1 MTEAASAVRP
11 RRYDRS
17 GPLSPPHMCDRVK
30 TLRKR
35 CLRSYA
41 DVEMTES
48 GAMAAGSQR
57 GAVVVTGASSGIG
70 EACARRLAGLGF
82 QVFAGV
88 RKAEDGERLARE
100 IAGVTPLRIDVTDA
114 DSIAAAA
121 QRVSEQAQGRLAA
134 LLNNAG
140 VAVPAPIEHQPI
152 DDFRRQIEVNLIGQV
167 AVTQAFLPQLRA
179 ARGRIVNVSSIGGKV
194 AVPLLGAYAASKF
207 GLEGFSDTLRR
218 ELRPWGIEVSV
229 IEPGTIATPIW
240 DKGIAS
246 GDELQ
251 QTMSADAQRDYGPLI
266 ATVRT
271 ASEEGARTGLPPDAV
286 AKDVA
291 HALTARKP
299 KTRYLVGR
307 EAKSRGAAARFL
319 PDRFIDRAI
328 ARVMRWG

>member
-1 MTEAASAVRP
+1 MAVGSEGSAV
-11 RRYDRS
+11 
-17 GPLSPPHMCDRVK
+17 VI
-30 TLRKR
+30 
-35 CLRSYA
+35 
-41 DVEMTES
+41 
-48 GAMAAGSQR
+48 
-57 GAVVVTGASSGIG
+57 TGASSGIG

-82 QVFAGV
+82 AVYAGV
-88 RKAEDGERLARE
+88 RKQEDGERLARE
-100 IAGVTPLRIDVTDA
+100 IARVTPLMLEVTDA

-121 QRVSEQAQGRLAA
+121 RTVREATDGRRLAG
-134 LLNNAG
+134 LVNNAG

-167 AVTQAFLPQLRA
+167 AVTQAFIPQLRA

-207 GLEGFSDTLRR
+207 GLEGFSDSLRR
-218 ELRPWGIEVSV
+218 ELRPWRIHVAV

-246 GDELQ
+246 GDELEA
-251 QTMSADAQRDYGPLI
+251 TMGEQAKRNYGPLI

-271 ASEEGARTGLPPDAV
+271 ASEQGAKTGLPPDAV

-299 KTRYLVGR
+299 RTRYLVGR
-307 EAKSRGAAARFL
+307 EAKSRALAARLL
-319 PDRFIDRAI
+319 PDRFVDRAI

>member
-1 MTEAASAVRP
+1 
-11 RRYDRS
+11 
-17 GPLSPPHMCDRVK
+17 
-30 TLRKR
+30 
-35 CLRSYA
+35 
-41 DVEMTES
+41 
-48 GAMAAGSQR
+48 MAAGSKQR

-70 EACARRLAGLGF
+70 EACARRIAGLGF
-82 QVFAGV
+82 HVFAGV
-88 RKAEDGERLARE
+88 RKTQDGERLERE
-100 IAGVTPLRIDVTDA
+100 IQGVTALQIDVIDG
-114 DSIAAAA
+114 DSIARAA
-121 QRVSEQAQGRLAA
+121 QTVHEQTGGRLAG
-134 LLNNAG
+134 LVNNAG

-179 ARGRIVNVSSIGGKV
+179 ARGRIVNMSSIGGKV

-207 GLEGFSDTLRR
+207 GIEGLSDSLRR
-218 ELRPWGIEVSV
+218 ELRPWGIHVAV

-246 GDELQ
+246 GDELEAS
-251 QTMSADAQRDYGPLI
+251 MSEQAKRDYGPLI

-271 ASEEGARTGLPPDAV
+271 ASEQGAKTGLPPDAV

-291 HALTARKP
+291 HALIAKRP

-307 EAKSRGAAARFL
+307 EAKSRALAGRIL
-319 PDRFIDRAI
+319 GDRFIDRAV

>member
-1 MTEAASAVRP
+1 
-11 RRYDRS
+11 
-17 GPLSPPHMCDRVK
+17 
-30 TLRKR
+30 
-35 CLRSYA
+35 
-41 DVEMTES
+41 
-48 GAMAAGSQR
+48 MAAGSQQR

-82 QVFAGV
+82 HVFAGV
-88 RKAEDGERLARE
+88 RKPEDGERLARE

-121 QRVSEQAQGRLAA
+121 QSVSEQTQGRLAG
-134 LLNNAG
+134 LVNNAG

-179 ARGRIVNVSSIGGKV
+179 TRGRIVNVSSIGGKV

-207 GLEGFSDTLRR
+207 ALEGFSDTLRR

-246 GDELQ
+246 GDELR
-251 QTMSADAQRDYGPLI
+251 QTMGEAAQRDYGDLI

-271 ASEEGARTGLPPDAV
+271 ASEQGAKTGLPPDAV

-307 EAKSRGAAARFL
+307 EAKSRALAARYL
-319 PDRFIDRAI
+319 PDRFVDRAI

>member
-1 MTEAASAVRP
+1 
-11 RRYDRS
+11 
-17 GPLSPPHMCDRVK
+17 
-30 TLRKR
+30 
-35 CLRSYA
+35 
-41 DVEMTES
+41 MTES
-48 GAMAAGSQR
+48 GAMAAGSQGR

-70 EACARRLAGLGF
+70 QACARRLAGLGF

-88 RKAEDGERLARE
+88 RKQADGERLERE
-100 IAGVTPLRIDVTDA
+100 ISGVTALSIDVVDP
-114 DSIAAAA
+114 DSIA
-121 QRVSEQAQGRLAA
+121 QATQTVREATGDAGLAG
-134 LLNNAG
+134 LVNNAG

-152 DDFRRQIEVNLIGQV
+152 EDFRRQIEINLIGQV

-179 ARGRIVNVSSIGGKV
+179 ARGRIVNMSSIGGKV

-218 ELRPWGIEVSV
+218 ELRPWGIRVAV

-246 GDELQ
+246 GDELEASMGEQ
-251 QTMSADAQRDYGPLI
+251 AKRDYGPLI

-271 ASEEGARTGLPPDAV
+271 ASEQGARTGLPPDAV
-286 AKDVA
+286 AQNVA
-291 HALTARKP
+291 HALTARRP

-307 EAKSRGAAARFL
+307 EAKSRALAARIVG
-319 PDRFIDRAI
+319 DRFIDGAV

>member
-1 MTEAASAVRP
+1 
-11 RRYDRS
+11 
-17 GPLSPPHMCDRVK
+17 
-30 TLRKR
+30 
-35 CLRSYA
+35 
-41 DVEMTES
+41 
-48 GAMAAGSQR
+48 MAARAQR

-88 RKAEDGERLARE
+88 RKSQDGERLARE
-100 IAGVTPLRIDVTDA
+100 IAGVTPLTIDVIDA

-121 QRVSEQAQGRLAA
+121 RMVEQQTGGRLAG
-134 LLNNAG
+134 LVNNAG
-140 VAVPAPIEHQPI
+140 IAVPAPIEHQPI

-167 AVTQAFLPQLRA
+167 AVTQAFLAQLRA

-207 GLEGFSDTLRR
+207 ALEGFSDTLRR

-246 GDELQ
+246 GDELRE
-251 QTMSADAQRDYGPLI
+251 TMPPAAQRDYGDLI

-299 KTRYLVGR
+299 RTRYLVGR
-307 EAKSRGAAARFL
+307 EAKSRGVAARYL
-319 PDRFIDRAI
+319 PDRLIDRAI

>member
-1 MTEAASAVRP
+1 MSAN
-11 RRYDRS
+11 S
-17 GPLSPPHMCDRVK
+17 H
-30 TLRKR
+30 
-35 CLRSYA
+35 
-41 DVEMTES
+41 
-48 GAMAAGSQR
+48 QR
-57 GAVVVTGASSGIG
+57 GGAVVVTGASSGIG

-82 QVFAGV
+82 TVFAGV
-88 RKAEDGERLARE
+88 RKPEDGERLARE
-100 IAGVTPLRIDVTDA
+100 IAGVTPLRIDVIDA

-121 QRVSEQAQGRLAA
+121 QSVSEQTGGRLAG
-134 LLNNAG
+134 LVNNAG

-240 DKGIAS
+240 DKGVAS

-251 QTMSADAQRDYGPLI
+251 QSMSAEAQRDYGPLI

-271 ASEEGARTGLPPDAV
+271 TARRRRQGRRPRAHR
-286 AKDVA
+286 AQAA
-291 HALTARKP
+291 HALSRRPRGEVARHRRALP
-299 KTRYLVGR
+299 ARPLHRQSDRQSDEMGL
-307 EAKSRGAAARFL
+307 SGPGAVTDPR
-319 PDRFIDRAI
+319 
-328 ARVMRWG
+328 

>member
-1 MTEAASAVRP
+1 M
-11 RRYDRS
+11 
-17 GPLSPPHMCDRVK
+17 G
-30 TLRKR
+30 
-35 CLRSYA
+35 
-41 DVEMTES
+41 
-48 GAMAAGSQR
+48 AGSQQR

-70 EACARRLAGLGF
+70 EACARRLALLGF
-82 QVFAGV
+82 HVFAGV

-100 IAGVTPLRIDVTDA
+100 IPGVTPLRIDVVDA
-114 DSIAAAA
+114 GSIADAAA
-121 QRVSEQAQGRLAA
+121 SVEAKTGGRLAG
-134 LLNNAG
+134 LVNNAG

-152 DDFRRQIEVNLIGQV
+152 DDFRRQVEVNLIGQV
-167 AVTQAFLPQLRA
+167 AVTQAFLPRLRA

-218 ELRPWGIEVSV
+218 ELRPWGIHVSV

-271 ASEEGARTGLPPDAV
+271 ASEQGAKTGLPPDAV

-291 HALTARKP
+291 HALTARRP

-307 EAKSRGAAARFL
+307 EAKSRALLAR
-319 PDRFIDRAI
+319 IVGDRAI
-328 ARVMRWG
+328 DQAVARVMRWG

>member
-1 MTEAASAVRP
+1 
-11 RRYDRS
+11 
-17 GPLSPPHMCDRVK
+17 
-30 TLRKR
+30 
-35 CLRSYA
+35 
-41 DVEMTES
+41 
-48 GAMAAGSQR
+48 MAAGANGR

-82 QVFAGV
+82 HVFAGV
-88 RKAEDGERLARE
+88 RKAEDGERLQRE
-100 IAGVTPLRIDVTDA
+100 IAGVTPLTIDVVDA
-114 DSIAAAA
+114 DSIARAVQIVRDATGEA
-121 QRVSEQAQGRLAA
+121 GLAG
-134 LLNNAG
+134 LVNNAG

-152 DDFRRQIEVNLIGQV
+152 EDFRRQLEINLIGQV

-179 ARGRIVNVSSIGGKV
+179 ARGRIVNMSSIGGKV

-218 ELRPWGIEVSV
+218 ELRPWGIRVAV

-240 DKGIAS
+240 DKGIQS
-246 GDELQ
+246 GDELEANLPEQ
-251 QTMSADAQRDYGPLI
+251 AKRDYGPLI

-271 ASEEGARTGLPPDAV
+271 ASEQGATTGLPPDAV

-291 HALTARKP
+291 HALTAKRP

-307 EAKSRGAAARFL
+307 EAKSRALLARIAG
-319 PDRFIDRAI
+319 DRVIDAGV